1 MFRQK
6 SRVQILGRQGS
17 PNGRVLPSRS
27 PFSRPGIAEGGPL
40 SQEAEAAPRR
50 RGVLG
55 GRSRGGGACVLR
67 LGPRSFP
74 HRASLSGKKDAA
86 TSRPQRRPRSGHF
99 FGDLWVQ
106 AGASSPPPRAPRRR
120 RVELGTARRTAEAA
134 LRLCGTVGSSSV
146 DPPPGVAAGHR
157 PVCGVLAGKSWLLTA
172 PAAPRPSRGMSWCSW
187 GLLEVGQTGT
197 SQRLPREGAQGGPCS
212 GPRFPAPQPRPPHL
226 GLRVQHHV
234 GDRRAPCGPSCP
246 PRGDLAPGS
255 WGGAGPACR

>member
-27 PFSRPGIAEGGPL
+27 PFSRPGIAEGGTL
-40 SQEAEAAPRR
+40 SREAEAAPRR

-74 HRASLSGKKDAA
+74 PALLCRERRTRPPAGLRDARGRGISSG
-86 TSRPQRRPRSGHF
+86 TCGFRRVRLH
-99 FGDLWVQ
+99 
-106 AGASSPPPRAPRRR
+106 PPPAPRRR
-120 RVELGTARRTAEAA
+120 RVGLGTARRTAEAA
-134 LRLCGTVGSSSV
+134 LRLCRTVGSSSV

-212 GPRFPAPQPRPPHL
+212 GPRSPAPQPRPPHL
-226 GLRVQHHV
+226 GLCVQHHV
-234 GDRRAPCGPSCP
+234 GDRRAPCGPSCSP
-246 PRGDLAPGS
+246 GGDLAPGS